1 MRDPD
6 ALQRF
11 RLFVAGRE
19 DLVERLLPVEEPEAF
34 VIEVVAVGAE
44 HGFMFD
50 ADDVTAALRE
60 GQRLWLAAWTPVV

>member
-1 MRDPD
+1 M
-6 ALQRF
+6 
-11 RLFVAGRE
+11 
-19 DLVERLLPVEEPEAF
+19 EEPEAF